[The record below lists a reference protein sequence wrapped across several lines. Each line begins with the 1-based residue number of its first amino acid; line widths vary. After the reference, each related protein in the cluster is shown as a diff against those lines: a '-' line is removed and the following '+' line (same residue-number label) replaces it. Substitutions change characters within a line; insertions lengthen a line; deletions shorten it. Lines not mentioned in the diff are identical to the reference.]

1 MVPLE
6 PLFCPCCTP
15 ALLHS
20 LAQSNP
26 AMLPRQLM
34 LLGSGALT
42 SLMAQ
47 KERKHV
53 TQKDAVEREQYS

>member
-1 MVPLE
+1 MIPLE
-6 PLFCPCCTP
+6 PILCPCCTP

-34 LLGSGALT
+34 LLGTGALVAV
-42 SLMAQ
+42 MAQ
-47 KERKHV
+47 KKRQNTSKEV
-53 TQKDAVEREQYS
+53 DVQQMSS

>member
-26 AMLPRQLM
+26 AMLPKQLL
-34 LLGSGALT
+34 LLGTGALT
-42 SLMAQ
+42 AVLAQ
-47 KERKHV
+47 ADLHQTTKATENKE
-53 TQKDAVEREQYS
+53 YS

>member
-1 MVPLE
+1 MPLE

-26 AMLPRQLM
+26 ALLPRQLM
-34 LLGSGALT
+34 LLGTGALAAV
-42 SLMAQ
+42 MAQ
-47 KERKHV
+47 ATLNQTAKTTENKE
-53 TQKDAVEREQYS
+53 YS